1 MKIIDIFTKQKAVI
15 YCRCSKK
22 SRKEHVRQKYI
33 CETFADKKRYKI
45 VNEFLETITGNATFN
60 DRDILIDC
68 ITYCIKNNI
77 KTIIISEVDRFSRN
91 LQTAKDAIEMV
102 KPFKIRFIFVNEM
115 LDSSKLSH
123 IQKILT
129 NVEASHYE
137 LKKIKYRLDSGRENF
152 MKNGG
157 KVGRKIGYKK
167 TKEQMREEYT
177 DIIKLLFDG
186 DGYSLRKIAQI
197 TGRSLSTIQRVKKT
211 FKEEYK
217 TE

>member
-1 MKIIDIFTKQKAVI
+1 MKILDIFTKKKAVI
-15 YCRCSKK
+15 YCRCSRK

-33 CETFADKKRYKI
+33 CESFADKKKYKI
-45 VNEFLETITGNATFN
+45 VNEFLETITGNALLN
-60 DRDILIDC
+60 DRNILIDC

-91 LQTAKDAIEMV
+91 LQTAKEAIEMV
-102 KPFKIRFIFVNEM
+102 KPFKIKFVFVNEM

-123 IQKILT
+123 TQKILT
-129 NVEASHYE
+129 NVEISHYE

-167 TKEQMREEYT
+167 TKEQMREDYPEV
-177 DIIKLLFDG
+177 INLLFES
-186 DGYSLRKIAQI
+186 DGYSLRKIQQK
-197 TGRSLSTIQRVKKT
+197 TGVSVNTIRRIKDL
-211 FKEEYK
+211 FKEEYETK
-217 TE
+217 